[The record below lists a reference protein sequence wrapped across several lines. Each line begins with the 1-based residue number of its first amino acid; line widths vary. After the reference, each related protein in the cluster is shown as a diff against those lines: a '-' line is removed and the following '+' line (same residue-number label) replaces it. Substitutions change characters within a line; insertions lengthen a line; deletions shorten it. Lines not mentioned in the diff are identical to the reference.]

1 MISTLLELWIT
12 QYKEYVR
19 QKYASSYQCYR
30 VVLWGQPFIAYTIRK
45 WRNTHSGKS
54 DRQWEFSYSRDFF
67 MNAWIPPPLA
77 RSIRR
82 NFKSFFSTRACVALR
97 MEAHSCPGLIPLWG
111 LHHFR
116 VDSSEPATIYFFT
129 NIILPF
135 LCVGTCHVKWG
146 VEKRDLEFYV
156 FISEWTTEQIC
167 ETTRRKSLC
176 QVDSSFTFRD
186 LSKNLEIELLI

>member
-45 WRNTHSGKS
+45 RRNTHSGKS

-111 LHHFR
+111 LHHFS
-116 VDSSEPATIYFFT
+116 VDSSEPATIYCTFLR
-129 NIILPF
+129 ILF
-135 LCVGTCHVKWG
+135 SRFCVWEPVTWSEGLKREIWNSTCSSQ
-146 VEKRDLEFYV
+146 
-156 FISEWTTEQIC
+156 SEQQNRYA
-167 ETTRRKSLC
+167 RRQGENHYAK
-176 QVDSSFTFRD
+176 
-186 LSKNLEIELLI
+186 